1 MNVFVKTNKIL
12 LYTPKSRGALT
23 MIEYI
28 TTHEAA
34 DKWGITAR
42 RVQLLCAQGRIE
54 GAVKK
59 ASVWLI
65 PQDAEKPLDGR
76 AGRKATRKKDDN
88 VLNGGID
95 CERHY

>member
-1 MNVFVKTNKIL
+1 
-12 LYTPKSRGALT
+12 

-28 TTHEAA
+28 TTQEAA

-42 RVQLLCAQGRIE
+42 RVQLLCSQGRIE

-65 PQDAEKPLDGR
+65 PQEVEKPVDGR
-76 AGRKATRKKDDN
+76 AGRKASRKKEDISKN
-88 VLNGGID
+88 KGFNA
-95 CERHY
+95 E

>member
-1 MNVFVKTNKIL
+1 
-12 LYTPKSRGALT
+12 

-28 TTHEAA
+28 TTHEVAE
-34 DKWGITAR
+34 KWGITAR
-42 RVQLLCAQGRIE
+42 RVQLLCSQGRIV

-65 PQDAEKPLDGR
+65 PQEAEKPLDGR
-76 AGRKATRKKDDN
+76 AGRKATRKKSDN
-88 VLNGGID
+88 VLSGGID

>member
-1 MNVFVKTNKIL
+1 
-12 LYTPKSRGALT
+12 

-28 TTHEAA
+28 TTQEAA
-34 DKWGITAR
+34 DKWRIAAR
-42 RVQLLCAQGRIE
+42 QVQLLCSQGRIE

-65 PQDAEKPLDGR
+65 SQDAEKHLDGR
-76 AGRKATRKKDDN
+76 AGQKATRKKNDN
-88 VLNGGID
+88 VLSGGIG

>member
-1 MNVFVKTNKIL
+1 
-12 LYTPKSRGALT
+12 

-28 TTHEAA
+28 TTQEAA

-42 RVQLLCAQGRIE
+42 RVQLLCSQGRIE

-65 PQDAEKPLDGR
+65 PQEAEKPLDGR
-76 AGRKATRKKDDN
+76 AGRKATRKKSDN
-88 VLNGGID
+88 VLSGGID

>member
-1 MNVFVKTNKIL
+1 
-12 LYTPKSRGALT
+12 

-28 TTHEAA
+28 TTQEVA

-42 RVQLLCAQGRIE
+42 RVQLLCSQGRIE

-65 PQDAEKPLDGR
+65 PQEVEKPVDGR
-76 AGRKATRKKDDN
+76 AGRKASRKKEYISKN
-88 VLNGGID
+88 KGFNA
-95 CERHY
+95 E

>member
-1 MNVFVKTNKIL
+1 
-12 LYTPKSRGALT
+12 

-28 TTHEAA
+28 TTQEAA

-42 RVQLLCAQGRIE
+42 RVQLLCSQGRIE

-65 PQDAEKPLDGR
+65 PQEVEKPVDGR
-76 AGRKATRKKDDN
+76 VGRKASRKKEDISKN
-88 VLNGGID
+88 KGVNA
-95 CERHY
+95 E

>member
-1 MNVFVKTNKIL
+1 
-12 LYTPKSRGALT
+12 

-34 DKWGITAR
+34 NKWGITTR
-42 RVQLLCAQGRIE
+42 RVQLLCSQGRIE

-65 PQDAEKPLDGR
+65 PQGAEKPLDR
-76 AGRKATRKKDDN
+76 RVERKASKNKGLAQNNTIS
-88 VLNGGID
+88 LNK
-95 CERHY
+95 

>member
-1 MNVFVKTNKIL
+1 
-12 LYTPKSRGALT
+12 

-28 TTHEAA
+28 TTQEAA

-42 RVQLLCAQGRIE
+42 RVQLLCSQGRIE

-65 PQDAEKPLDGR
+65 PQEAEKPLDGR
-76 AGRKATRKKDDN
+76 AGRKADRKKNDN
-88 VLNGGID
+88 VLSGGID

>member
-1 MNVFVKTNKIL
+1 MLNVFVKTNKIL
-12 LYTPKSRGALT
+12 LYTPKSRGALN

-28 TTHEAA
+28 TTQEAA

-42 RVQLLCAQGRIE
+42 RVQLLCSQGRIE

-65 PQDAEKPLDGR
+65 PQEVEKPVDGR
-76 AGRKATRKKDDN
+76 AGRKASRKKEDISKN
-88 VLNGGID
+88 KGFNA
-95 CERHY
+95 E